1 MTYSIPALIMARSGR
16 VRDGLQVLLATVP
29 QIGHVD
35 LVENTSDLF
44 EIVQDTNPL
53 LVLLDTNLSD
63 THVLTILTTIKRVRP
78 DTRCL
83 VITDN
88 RYQQIKSRAAGAD
101 GVLLRGFSATEFSE
115 MVEALINQDML
126 YPATERGSR

>member
-1 MTYSIPALIMARSGR
+1 MTHSIPALIMARSGR

-29 QIGHVD
+29 QIGRVD
-35 LVENTSDLF
+35 LVENASDLF
-44 EIVQDTNPL
+44 DIVQDTNPL

-63 THVLTILTTIKRVRP
+63 TRVLTVLTTIKRVRP

-101 GVLLRGFSATEFSE
+101 GVLLRGFSAIEFSE
-115 MVEALINQDML
+115 MVEALITQDML
-126 YPATERGSR
+126 YPATER

>member
-1 MTYSIPALIMARSGR
+1 MARSGR

-29 QIGHVD
+29 QIGRVD
-35 LVENTSDLF
+35 LVENASDLF
-44 EIVQDTNPL
+44 DIVQDTNPL

-63 THVLTILTTIKRVRP
+63 TRVLTVLTTIKRVRP

-88 RYQQIKSRAAGAD
+88 RYQQTKSRAAGAD
-101 GVLLRGFSATEFSE
+101 GVLLRGFSAIEFSE
-115 MVEALINQDML
+115 MVEALITQDML
-126 YPATERGSR
+126 YPATER